1 MNEWGFFLA
10 IRCRYWVV
18 PKLRRSVSQKYS
30 DQKVRSL
37 RRKFRCYLPPTVAH
51 PGLMVLRCVGGGY
64 PHFHSRVSVLL
75 LERVAAV
82 PHSKDG
88 LRLPFR

>member
-1 MNEWGFFLA
+1 
-10 IRCRYWVV
+10 
-18 PKLRRSVSQKYS
+18 
-30 DQKVRSL
+30 
-37 RRKFRCYLPPTVAH
+37 
-51 PGLMVLRCVGGGY
+51 MVLRCVGGGY